1 MNKMRLIESL
11 KEIVGFQIGLY
22 TNDGEY
28 IEGIL
33 SEIKDDFL
41 IIKDKKHGTFFFNI
55 DKIQAF
61 SKNTRK
67 FVVDGTSV
75 EPYYENSL
83 MEIIDNYQYSWVTV
97 HCQNKLTFTGVL
109 SVIEKDHIVLTMN
122 DEKLYIQ
129 KDHIITFRPEHV
141 KPSRKP
147 AKEEQ
152 KKKEQNHDRKME
164 EKKDRPKDRT
174 IACETA
180 SGKIAD
186 QHHKQ
191 DDKKDHEKE
200 EKPPKEK
207 DGLSHS
213 KTEKE
218 NKSVLFETP
227 RIEQIRSQL
236 KASLEKA
243 ASAASPEKDN
253 SKTHPSL
260 WKTSFTLSQK
270 KDKKKRTSDSTLK
283 IKTYYGVSFRKKKQ
297 KKA

>member
-97 HCQNKLTFTGVL
+97 HCQNKLTFT
-109 SVIEKDHIVLTMN
+109 
-122 DEKLYIQ
+122 
-129 KDHIITFRPEHV
+129 
-141 KPSRKP
+141 
-147 AKEEQ
+147 
-152 KKKEQNHDRKME
+152 
-164 EKKDRPKDRT
+164 
-174 IACETA
+174 
-180 SGKIAD
+180 
-186 QHHKQ
+186 
-191 DDKKDHEKE
+191 
-200 EKPPKEK
+200 
-207 DGLSHS
+207 
-213 KTEKE
+213 
-218 NKSVLFETP
+218 
-227 RIEQIRSQL
+227 
-236 KASLEKA
+236 
-243 ASAASPEKDN
+243 
-253 SKTHPSL
+253 
-260 WKTSFTLSQK
+260 
-270 KDKKKRTSDSTLK
+270 
-283 IKTYYGVSFRKKKQ
+283 
-297 KKA
+297 